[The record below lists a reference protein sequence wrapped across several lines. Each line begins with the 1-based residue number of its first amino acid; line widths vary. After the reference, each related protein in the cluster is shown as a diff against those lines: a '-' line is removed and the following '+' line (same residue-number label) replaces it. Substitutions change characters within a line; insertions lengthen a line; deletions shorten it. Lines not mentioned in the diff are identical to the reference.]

1 VKLLIYHIFSA
12 IRHFLHNNIESV
24 GGVPR
29 HQKEERKSVC
39 LIAEKMWEKVNESKL
54 LNPFQ

>member
-12 IRHFLHNNIESV
+12 IRHFLDNNIESV

-29 HQKEERKSVC
+29 HEKEKVSC
-39 LIAEKMWEKVNESKL
+39 LIAEKMWEKVNESKI
-54 LNPFQ
+54 LNPLQ